1 MTIARSASEVLSQ
14 HVTLEVEGIDRMYL
28 NLYVPILQR
37 PRGVGHF
44 WINHRGHQ
52 FASSV
57 LMAPMTDAFVS
68 AIKNFAKTEGIDVV
82 PFRKR
87 QDKDELAQKY
97 LAKFP
102 AEEGV
107 LFIGKAQ
114 EKTPVVRTEKR
125 RNPRTGQS
133 TSTSSDSWPGRA
145 SPSRLSTTACSLAPT
160 RSALSASA
168 TS

>member
-1 MTIARSASEVLSQ
+1 MTIARSASDVLSQ
-14 HVTLEVEGIDRMYL
+14 HVTLEIEGIDRMYL

-52 FASSV
+52 FASSS
-57 LMAPMTDAFVS
+57 LMAPMTEAFVS
-68 AIKNFAKTEGIDVV
+68 AIKNFAKAEGIDVV
-82 PFRKR
+82 TFKKGQR
-87 QDKDELAQKY
+87 KDELAQKY

-114 EKTPVVRTEKR
+114 EMTPVVRTEKR

-133 TSTSSDSWPGRA
+133 YPWLVRSTSISAAAPA
-145 SPSRLSTTACSLAPT
+145 APT
-160 RSALSASA
+160 AAAAPVRAMQIPNVSA
-168 TS
+168 